1 MGQGTVP
8 CPTKEPINE
17 MSNMFFE
24 LYLTKI
30 SSLQELKTLFVKIMK
45 EVSSVVETVDYPQK
59 NKFTTSCEWATIF
72 TDTRSY
78 DLAFASEDYAMELTC
93 HIWFDIFSY
102 QYELAVNSIMKI
114 IGRFISILDCDC
126 VLTLDGGRTLL
137 VRRNGKISV
146 NGSKSRD
153 LPYELIGY
161 PFVEEDLSKQYDQL
175 HGTGDGSLS
184 RRS

>member
-1 MGQGTVP
+1 
-8 CPTKEPINE
+8 
-17 MSNMFFE
+17 MFFE

-30 SSLQELKTLFVKIMK
+30 SSLQELKALFVKIMTGI
-45 EVSSVVETVDYPQK
+45 SSIVDIVDYPKK
-59 NKFTTSCEWATIF
+59 NNFTVLCEWATIF
-72 TDTRSY
+72 SDTSSY
-78 DLAFASEDYAMELTC
+78 DIVFAREDYAMDLTC

-114 IGRFISILDCDC
+114 IGRFISVLDCDC

-161 PFVEEDLSKQYDQL
+161 PFAEENLSRQYDQL
-175 HGTGDGSLS
+175 GPEASSLS
-184 RRS
+184 HKENSN